1 MVDQS
6 VTMERLDDQIAWYGD
21 KGGRCKRRY
30 IAAKLVQLGVSATI
44 PLAALSDLAAQG
56 PAISAVL
63 GAVLVA
69 VEGVLQLT
77 RYHENWLTYRATAE
91 ALKHEKFLF
100 LAAAGP
106 YAGDNRL
113 PLLAERVESLVSQE
127 NSSWVATQQTRSDG
141 QKAPA

>member
-1 MVDQS
+1 MGDQP
-6 VTMERLDDQIAWYGD
+6 VTLARLEDQIAWYGD

-30 IAAKLVQLGVSATI
+30 IAAKLVQLGVSASI
-44 PLAALSDLAAQG
+44 PLAALSNVPHG
-56 PAISAVL
+56 PEISAVL

-106 YAGDNRL
+106 YAAGSNL

-141 QKAPA
+141 QKMAA